1 MKKIMNM
8 ADRHA
13 RALGL
18 LLAAVLAALTAVLN
32 VSRGPLSNL
41 NDIGGWTNRMAFI
54 ALAAAAHAA
63 VLAMQALLNRKGFG
77 RLALRQVLT
86 TLGFLLL
93 TLPINQKTLLFTEQ
107 VLPLVRKMDAMG
119 LAAANE
125 SALNLSAP
133 ALTLLYAVTRGPI
146 YDMYSIKLLC
156 VVCNLGLAILAA
168 HAADRRN
175 WGVRAEVLLT
185 LCLILPQGFLA
196 VGCAGQMDIVSAFLL
211 CAALTLLDGEGHPL
225 AAMLVYGAAA
235 AMSGAALYALPLV
248 GLMGK
253 KRGVKLRHAG
263 AAAGVAATLCL
274 PALLGGMTAG
284 NVFASLFKAVFALP
298 EYAAGVPNFESVI
311 PRAAMEEMPQYGLL
325 RQIPALDPQTNAS
338 PFYTQT
344 HFEIMTRGMTIAAL
358 AMFVILCA
366 ALKRDEKAS
375 GLRKA
380 LSLALGAMLV
390 CPGAGMGM
398 WMPLCMLCLA
408 AILREPETRLPA
420 CMVLFAT
427 AGGFCYPVT
436 GEAPLA
442 PVYAFAICA
451 AALFMLLG
459 VIPGAKKRE
468 VSDHAG

>member
-1 MKKIMNM
+1 M
-8 ADRHA
+8 
-13 RALGL
+13 
-18 LLAAVLAALTAVLN
+18 LLAAVLAALTAALN

-133 ALTLLYAVTRGPI
+133 ALTLLYAVTRGLI

-196 VGCAGQMDIVSAFLL
+196 VGCSRANGYRFGVSAVRRAD
-211 CAALTLLDGEGHPL
+211 AAGWRRPSACRYAGLRRGSRNERR
-225 AAMLVYGAAA
+225 GALRA
-235 AMSGAALYALPLV
+235 SPRRV
-248 GLMGK
+248 MGK
-253 KRGVKLRHAG
+253 KCGVKLRHAG
-263 AAAGVAATLCL
+263 AAAGVAAALCL
-274 PALLGGMTAG
+274 PHCW
-284 NVFASLFKAVFALP
+284 
-298 EYAAGVPNFESVI
+298 AA
-311 PRAAMEEMPQYGLL
+311 
-325 RQIPALDPQTNAS
+325 
-338 PFYTQT
+338 
-344 HFEIMTRGMTIAAL
+344 
-358 AMFVILCA
+358 
-366 ALKRDEKAS
+366 
-375 GLRKA
+375 
-380 LSLALGAMLV
+380 
-390 CPGAGMGM
+390 
-398 WMPLCMLCLA
+398 
-408 AILREPETRLPA
+408 
-420 CMVLFAT
+420 
-427 AGGFCYPVT
+427 
-436 GEAPLA
+436 
-442 PVYAFAICA
+442 
-451 AALFMLLG
+451 
-459 VIPGAKKRE
+459 
-468 VSDHAG
+468 

>member
-1 MKKIMNM
+1 MKRIMNI

-18 LLAAVLAALTAVLN
+18 LLAAVLAALTAALN

-77 RLALRQVLT
+77 RLALT

-211 CAALTLLDGEGHPL
+211 CAALTLLDGESHPL

-253 KRGVKLRHAG
+253 KCGVKLRHAG
-263 AAAGVAATLCL
+263 AAAGVAAALCL

-284 NVFASLFKAVFALP
+284 NVFAPVCGFEAERKSVRLAKGAFACAGRHAGLSGRGHGHVDAAVHALP
-298 EYAAGVPNFESVI
+298 GGDSPRAGNASACVHGALRDGGRLLLPRDGRGAAG
-311 PRAAMEEMPQYGLL
+311 
-325 RQIPALDPQTNAS
+325 
-338 PFYTQT
+338 
-344 HFEIMTRGMTIAAL
+344 
-358 AMFVILCA
+358 
-366 ALKRDEKAS
+366 S
-375 GLRKA
+375 GLCVCDLRG
-380 LSLALGAMLV
+380 GAV
-390 CPGAGMGM
+390 HAAGRDSR
-398 WMPLCMLCLA
+398 
-408 AILREPETRLPA
+408 RE
-420 CMVLFAT
+420 
-427 AGGFCYPVT
+427 
-436 GEAPLA
+436 
-442 PVYAFAICA
+442 
-451 AALFMLLG
+451 
-459 VIPGAKKRE
+459 KKRGE
-468 VSDHAG
+468 RPCRMKNGFACAWSA